1 MEKNIA
7 DTARQLNEIIQEVQI
22 VGREQGNIPKY

>member
-22 VGREQGNIPKY
+22 VGREQGNIPSY